1 MKAGEKVLLP
11 RILSA
16 LVAIPLVILV
26 VWQGGLFLV
35 ALCALVMFLA
45 LLEAKRMFD
54 RLGLNVPFE
63 LMVAGIMLLLGS
75 AYFYRDAGLTGA
87 IAVIFF
93 IFLIW
98 ILFFHPNCSLVE
110 MAMGFLGTSYVGLFV
125 YVYLL
130 RTLPGG
136 WIWIVFM
143 LTGTWVNDTAAYF
156 VGKFLGRRRLVP
168 SLSPGKT
175 LEGAVGG
182 ILGSLLVAIGF
193 IFIYPSLPLLP
204 LLVLGLLV
212 GVAAQ
217 VGDLV
222 ESVFKRQVG
231 VKDAGNL
238 IPGHGG
244 MLDRLDSML
253 FTAPLVYYYVQKLII
268 N

>member
-1 MKAGEKVLLP
+1 MLLP

-26 VWQGGLFLV
+26 AWQGGLSLV
-35 ALCALVMFLA
+35 ILCALVMFLA
-45 LLEAKRMFD
+45 IREAKCMFD
-54 RLGLNVPFE
+54 RLGLNVPFG
-63 LMVAGIMLLLGS
+63 LMVAGIMFLLGS
-75 AYFYRDAGLTGA
+75 AYFYKDAGLTGA
-87 IAVIFF
+87 TAVVIFL
-93 IFLIW
+93 FLIW
-98 ILFFHPNCSLVE
+98 IVFFHPNCSLVE
-110 MAMGFLGTSYVGLFV
+110 MAMGLLATFYVGLLV

-143 LTGTWVNDTAAYF
+143 LAGTWVSDTAAYL
-156 VGKFLGRRRLVP
+156 VGKFLGRRPLAL

-175 LEGAVGG
+175 LEGAAGG
-182 ILGSLLVAIGF
+182 ILGSFLVVIGF
-193 IFIYPSLPLLP
+193 ILIYPSLPRLP
-204 LLVLGLLV
+204 LLLLGLLV

-222 ESVFKRQVG
+222 ESAFKRQVG
-231 VKDAGNL
+231 VKDSGNL